1 MKTMDKGG
9 PAVRHNGHRPG
20 RAVAEVRKVVAEA
33 KGRFSG
39 LTREARAIESEM
51 FDKAKKR
58 GGELLETA
66 QEKGQRTWKRT
77 EKWIKKNPASA
88 VGAALMIGVILKG
101 WLGSSEE

>member
-20 RAVAEVRKVVAEA
+20 KVVAGARRVVTEA

-51 FDKAKKR
+51 LDEAKKR

-66 QEKGQRTWKRT
+66 QDKGQQTWKRT

-88 VGAALMIGVILKG
+88 VGTALMIGVILKG
-101 WLGSSEE
+101 LFGSSKE